1 VARTCLLVV
10 CGAPLARRAT
20 DVARALVDAGWE
32 LRVAVTPAAEAW
44 VEPASL
50 EAAAEVAVRSAHRS
64 PNEPKDRTR
73 PDVVLVCPATFNTVN
88 KLAVGIADTYAASV
102 LAEALGS
109 RVPIA
114 VVPMVN
120 EKLWGHPAWE
130 PNLAALSASGVTFLD
145 PRTFASHGAAVPSG
159 TGEEITE
166 GFDVAAVVARL
177 DDLI

>member
-20 DVARALVDAGWE
+20 DVARALVDAGWD
-32 LRVAVTPAAEAW
+32 LRVAVTPAANAW

-50 EAAAEVAVRSAHRS
+50 EAEAAVRSAHRS
-64 PNEPKDRTR
+64 PDEPKDRTR

-88 KLAVGIADTYAASV
+88 KLAVGIADTYAASA
-102 LAEALGS
+102 LGEALGS
-109 RVPIA
+109 GIPIA

-130 PNLAALSASGVTFLD
+130 PNLATLSASGVTFLD
-145 PRTFASHGAAVPSG
+145 PRTFAPHGAAVPSG